1 MKRILIFI
9 FLLISISITSS
20 TVSALQL
27 ENLKLNGFFDLQYQW
42 AYSNNS
48 HGDTQGSFEQ
58 HHFNILLEMPVNNRI
73 SVKGHIEFEHSPK
86 ICGDCTPPAGSG
98 DVNIEWAY
106 FEYLVNN
113 NSRLRGGAMLTPFG
127 LYNEIHDATPTYVF
141 TRIPWGIYRPDLVG
155 GTAMFPKFSTGLA
168 LLGEYFPESDFDL
181 NYTFYIANGEND
193 TKNEAELDEN
203 NNKAVGGRI
212 MMSPIYGL
220 SVGGS
225 FYNGEKG
232 VCKASHSTW
241 AGSLEYLRPPFHI
254 QAEYASSN
262 LSKVNEISWYG
273 EVSYLL
279 KKATPYIRYA
289 KLDPDNKK
297 PNDEW
302 SALIYGFAYK
312 FQPNVILKIENRMNT
327 GSSNNIVIPDNFNEA
342 AASIAIAF

>member
-1 MKRILIFI
+1 MKKILIFI
-9 FLLISISITSS
+9 FLL
-20 TVSALQL
+20 VSAVTMSTTASAVQL

-48 HGDTQGSFEQ
+48 LGNTQGSFEQ
-58 HHFNILLEMPVNNRI
+58 HHFNILLDFPVNNRI
-73 SVKGHIEFEHSPK
+73 SVKGHIEFEHAPKLSGNSP
-86 ICGDCTPPAGSG
+86 GSG
-98 DVNIEWAY
+98 DVNIEWSY

-113 NSRLRGGAMLTPFG
+113 NIRLRAGAMLTPFG

-141 TRIPWGIYRPDLVG
+141 TRIPWGIYRPDMVG

-168 LLGEYFPESDFDL
+168 LLGEYFPESNLNF

-193 TKNEAELDEN
+193 KKNEAELDEN
-203 NNKAVGGRI
+203 NNKALGGRI
-212 MMSPIYGL
+212 MLSPVSGL

-232 VCKASHSTW
+232 VSKASHSTW

-254 QAEYASSN
+254 QAEYALSN

-273 EVSYLL
+273 EVSYLF
-279 KKATPYIRYA
+279 KKAAPYIRYA
-289 KLDPDNKK
+289 ELDPDNKK

-302 SALIYGFAYK
+302 SALIYGLAYK

-327 GSSNNIVIPDNFNEA
+327 GSANNTVIPDNFNEA